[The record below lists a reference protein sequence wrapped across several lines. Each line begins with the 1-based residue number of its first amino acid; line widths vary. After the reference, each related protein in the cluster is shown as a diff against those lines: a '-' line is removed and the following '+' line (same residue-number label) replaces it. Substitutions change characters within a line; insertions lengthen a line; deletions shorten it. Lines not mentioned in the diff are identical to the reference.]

1 MVQTKIIQQPKLFT
15 TDEALP
21 Q

>member
-1 MVQTKIIQQPKLFT
+1 MVRTKIIQQPKLFT